1 MNKGIDKNIGV
12 EPPNDGSI
20 ALFIGYIII
29 GVVVTFGLLSVGMCA
44 LYCRRQYKKHFLDV
58 RKQEEAKQDEN
69 NGRIYFGNLYK
80 DEHGEWQ
87 TVESGGRSY
96 IPND

>member
-1 MNKGIDKNIGV
+1 MTINSDEENLELKEHPSPLTQNLEIISKSSKMNEGIDKNIGV

-44 LYCRRQYKKHFLDV
+44 LYCRR
-58 RKQEEAKQDEN
+58 
-69 NGRIYFGNLYK
+69 
-80 DEHGEWQ
+80 
-87 TVESGGRSY
+87 
-96 IPND
+96 